1 MIPRKLAKSQQRATC
16 AAGQSHVLLF
26 AGAGTGKT
34 ETLTHAIGRVLDSAS
49 TMPSQVLAVTFGRKA
64 TAEMRERLIRHVGA
78 SKASKV
84 SVSTLH
90 ALATSIIEQHGAL
103 IGLSQTFTIPLKS
116 AELDCLKQV
125 IVKCGYKAKDLKKI
139 AAMHRRIEKYKCRGI
154 LPSQITVKNK
164 ATKKLAIIYAAF
176 QSTLLKMNLV
186 TYSDQIIH
194 AVTLLRNHEHVRT
207 QYANKYRNI
216 FIDEFQDLN
225 PAQYA
230 LLKLLAGQDTLFWT
244 VGDDDQNLYSWRGAD
259 TEIMSRFSEDFPMA
273 KVFMMERNRR
283 SMGHVVDGAYGLIQ
297 HNQNRHPKKLY
308 TKKPKGEKI
317 KVHRLSDQKEEAEYI
332 AKRIVRLI
340 RKKGVN
346 PQDIAV
352 LARFKQVLKPIQK
365 ILTAEGIPCHFS
377 GDTQLL
383 HSKTV
388 TDALAYMHAIEN
400 PKYTQAFETIINTP
414 KRGIGHTTIEKI
426 QHYATAHKTSFWKAT
441 RRLEKA
447 GKLNKASVFIA
458 DFLRWRKLRRAIPV
472 RQAATLILQESG
484 YMASLKGK
492 PDKLAAIEKLVGMT
506 KGYATI
512 RQFLNGIAEDI
523 GDDDATSEKAVHLM
537 TLHAAKGLAFDAVFM
552 PAWEDGVFP
561 NYRALDSNKADK
573 MEEERR
579 LAYVGIT
586 RAREYVCITH
596 IVKRR
601 PTHRHAVHEVK
612 PSRFIEELPRTARE
626 RTRSKL
632 ATKLLRSGSTGEGKS
647 KYIAPGDIVSHNKDC
662 GYGQVVTREGKI
674 LVVKFNDIGLKTVRL
689 KEVTKA

>member
-1 MIPRKLAKSQQRATC
+1 MIKLSTIQQQAIRA
-16 AAGQSHVLLF
+16 ADKSHVLLF

-34 ETLTHAIGRVLDSAS
+34 ETLAHAITRVLSSTSALP
-49 TMPSQVLAVTFGRKA
+49 TQVLAVTFGRKA
-64 TAEMRERLIRHVGA
+64 TAEMRDRLIRHVGA
-78 SKASKV
+78 TKAANTA
-84 SVSTLH
+84 VSTLH

-103 IGLSQTFTIPLKS
+103 MGLSQTFTIPLKL
-116 AELDCLKQV
+116 AELECLRQV
-125 IVKCGYKAKDLKKI
+125 MAKCGYKAKRLKKI

-194 AVTLLRNHEHVRT
+194 AVTLLRNHEYLRT
-207 QYANKYRNI
+207 QYAKKYRNI
-216 FIDEFQDLN
+216 FLDEFQDLN

-230 LLKLLAGQDTLFWT
+230 LLKLLAGQDTLFWA

-259 TEIMSRFSEDFPMA
+259 TDIMSHFTEDFHMA
-273 KVFMMERNRR
+273 KVFMLERNRR
-283 SMGHVVDGAYGLIQ
+283 SMGHIVDGAYGLIQ

-308 TKKPKGEKI
+308 TKKPAGQKI
-317 KVHRLSDQKEEAEYI
+317 KVHRMSDQKEEAEYI

-340 RKKGVN
+340 SKKEVN
-346 PQDIAV
+346 PHDIAV
-352 LARFKQVLKPIQK
+352 LARFKQVLEPIHK
-365 ILTAEGIPCHFS
+365 LLTAEGIPCLFS
-377 GDTQLL
+377 GDTPFL

-388 TDALAYMHAIEN
+388 TDALAYLHAIEN

-414 KRGIGHTTIEKI
+414 RRGIGHTTIEKI
-426 QHYATAHKTSFWKAT
+426 QRYAAMHKISFWKAT
-441 RRLEKA
+441 RRLDKE
-447 GKLNKASVFIA
+447 GELNKASAFIA
-458 DFLRWRKLRRAIPV
+458 DFLRWRKMRRAIPV
-472 RQAATLILQESG
+472 RQAVTLILQESG

-492 PDKLAAIEKLVGMT
+492 PDKLAAIDKLLAMT
-506 KGYATI
+506 EGYATI
-512 RQFLNGIAEDI
+512 RQFLNGIAEDS
-523 GDDDATSEKAVHLM
+523 GDYDTPPEEAVHLM
-537 TLHAAKGLAFDAVFM
+537 TLHAAKGLDFGSVFM

-561 NYRALDSNKADK
+561 DYRALDSKNADK

-612 PSRFIEELPRTARE
+612 PSRFIEELPRMARE
-626 RTRSKL
+626 RTKSKQ
-632 ATKLLRSGSTGEGKS
+632 AAKLLHSGSTGEGIS
-647 KYIAPGDIVSHNKDC
+647 KHIAPGDIVSHNKDC